1 MKKKVRPNGQSGMA
15 MIFTLMAIIVIA
27 GTLAVA
33 MTRSTSTKTQ
43 TDHALDELILEEAA
57 QAGID
62 IVTRDLWRQY
72 LDTAGNTTRN
82 WASYRAY
89 LNSTLNIPINEDLN
103 GNGEMDQGEDGN
115 GNGEFDVPAG
125 GGADGVEMLDESFV
139 FQHDGDEYSG
149 LAEVTSV
156 RISRFDGV
164 SHSWLTVR
172 STAEINGKTKTAVQ
186 VLEVGAPTR
195 NHAQFA
201 ILANNISCILCHA
214 DILSL
219 DLERNND
226 PENFNSFDRIKVA
239 SLESILVRRNGA
251 NSDLA
256 GTLYTRGLVYD
267 DKGAEYGET
276 GLSTT
281 SFKGYQHS
289 QENGKIVQD
298 GSGNMN
304 SVSLTAADTNDDGD
318 LEQFANLYLDYPL
331 EESEQTDGSVP
342 NSFPAP
348 FPDED
353 TDRIVDDEEFN
364 AIMNTADG
372 SITFDAEGDDQG
384 GAITAG
390 VAYGVED
397 GSLYTGDAMPNTSNG
412 AMTELQSEGFYDGNL
427 ILKGTEDDPI
437 NIEGSVAI
445 NGDLVIEG
453 PIKGSGQLLVR
464 GNTYVVGDVT
474 YADGSDFGVADD
486 GTENAFAVVS
496 GGSIMMGDFTTIRG
510 VNHSSRTGDKYPKW
524 SQYSIHTRDE
534 NVTSSAPGKKSSQPA
549 ENLEWGYFDQYST
562 DPNTTDSAVLDS
574 RPGKQFSFT
583 MSELQLFNK
592 LELDKALQ
600 DPDYTPRFYGLRE
613 SQPDNIFV
621 FDTTKANNEEHAVQY
636 DYKGVYDLREYL
648 LEFGHDPDIGIPQEQ
663 GGRAAMHYL
672 TPKNGWLPEDTL
684 RQIWFD
690 DEMTR
695 PSSGRSFKF
704 DGLLYSNNSIFSI
717 VRSSTRHKSNSKGKM
732 DLRGGII
739 AADLGIFVPG
749 GLDLMYD
756 PRVERFI
763 ELRDAN
769 EVTYQRLAFYFEEPV
784 FEGYEN

>member
-1 MKKKVRPNGQSGMA
+1 MNKKVRPNGQSGMA

-33 MTRSTSTKTQ
+33 MTRSQSTKTQ
-43 TDHALDELILEEAA
+43 TDHALDEIILEEAA

-72 LDTAGNTTRN
+72 LDTSGNTTRN

-103 GNGEMDQGEDGN
+103 GNGEMDSGEDGN
-115 GNGEFDVPAG
+115 GNGEFDVPSGVNAG
-125 GGADGVEMLDESFV
+125 GVEMLDEPFT
-139 FQHDGDEYSG
+139 FQYDENDNAR
-149 LAEVTSV
+149 LADVTSV
-156 RISRFDGV
+156 RISRFDGI

-226 PENFNSFDRIKVA
+226 PDMFNSFDRIKVA

-256 GTLYTRGLVYD
+256 GTLYTRGRVYD
-267 DKGAEYGET
+267 DRGNDYGET
-276 GLSTT
+276 GLSNT
-281 SFKGYQHS
+281 SFNGFKHS
-289 QENGKIVQD
+289 TENGKIVQD
-298 GSGNMN
+298 GSGNMT
-304 SVSLTAADTNDDGD
+304 SVSLEAADTTPDGD

-331 EESEQTDGSVP
+331 EESEQTDGSLP

-348 FPDED
+348 YPDED
-353 TDRIVDDEEFN
+353 NDRMVDDDEFL
-364 AIMNTADG
+364 AIKNTADG
-372 SITFDAEGDDQG
+372 SISFESGGDDQG
-384 GAITAG
+384 GSITAG
-390 VAYGVED
+390 VAHGVPD
-397 GSLYTGDAMPNTSNG
+397 GEMYMGDAMPATSTTDAVN
-412 AMTELQSEGFYDGNL
+412 ALQTEGFYEGNL
-427 ILKGTEDDPI
+427 ILKGTDDDPI
-437 NIEGSVAI
+437 NIDGTVAI
-445 NGDLVIEG
+445 DGDLVIEG
-453 PIKGSGQLLVR
+453 PIKGEGQLLVR

-474 YADGSDFGVADD
+474 YADGTEFGVAED
-486 GTENAFAVVS
+486 GTENAFAIVS
-496 GGSIMMGDFTTIRG
+496 GGSVMMGDFTTIRG
-510 VNHSSRTGDKYPKW
+510 VNHSSRTGDKYPRWQKH
-524 SQYSIHTRDE
+524 SIDVRQE
-534 NVTSSAPGKKSSQPA
+534 NVVGYEDRNGSNEALPY
-549 ENLEWGYFDQYST
+549 GYFDQYST
-562 DPNTTDSAVLDS
+562 DPNTTDPAVLDN

-592 LELDKALQ
+592 LELDKALE

-613 SQPDNIFV
+613 SQPDNIFI

-636 DYKGVYDLREYL
+636 DYKGVYDLKEYL
-648 LEFGHDPDIGIPQEQ
+648 LEFGLDPDIAVPQEQ
-663 GGRAAMHYL
+663 GGRAAFHYL

-684 RQIWFD
+684 RQIWYD

-695 PSSGRSFKF
+695 PSSGRPFKF

-717 VRSSTRHKSNSKGKM
+717 VRSDTRHNSNSEGEM
-732 DLRGGII
+732 IMRGGII

-769 EVTYQRLAFYFEEPV
+769 EVTYQRLAFYFEEPQGAESV
-784 FEGYEN
+784 N